1 MAIQHMGTCTH
12 RRTYTLLLGLESIWS
27 YISAS
32 PPKYVNRRP
41 TTKPP
46 RPLLSRL
53 IHSNCRLP
61 HHTAVTKKRQSPTL
75 SPPTPQIEVARSNL
89 GGRSPTS
96 GQMPKTQYR
105 IERYSDLRPNPPP
118 RAKVTEGPP
127 RLPSSKLRQGSQ
139 CHATVTT
146 VWTIISFDLDTER
159 PLHSKLNQPLQR
171 TNFSVAR
178 MHSHAKK
185 SLRLLNLDGNLD
197 RSRSVYTRR
206 AARVDQRLDCPRYP
220 GVYSR
225 AFGFRH

>member
-1 MAIQHMGTCTH
+1 
-12 RRTYTLLLGLESIWS
+12 
-27 YISAS
+27 
-32 PPKYVNRRP
+32 
-41 TTKPP
+41 
-46 RPLLSRL
+46 
-53 IHSNCRLP
+53 
-61 HHTAVTKKRQSPTL
+61 
-75 SPPTPQIEVARSNL
+75 
-89 GGRSPTS
+89 
-96 GQMPKTQYR
+96 MPKTQYR

-197 RSRSVYTRR
+197 RSRSLYIIRLSFILYGSALHNGRPGGTSSPLRPICHRSLARIPATPRARR
-206 AARVDQRLDCPRYP
+206 TTH
-220 GVYSR
+220 SS
-225 AFGFRH
+225 